1 MKVSVSLPDAEVAFL
16 DELARERNE
25 SRSATLLRA
34 IKLLRA
40 SQLQLD
46 YAEAWLE
53 WEESGEA
60 AVWEAVVADGL
71 DADAAR

>member
-1 MKVSVSLPDAEVAFL
+1 MSGGSRAVVVL
-16 DELARERNE
+16 

-40 SQLQLD
+40 TQLQLD

-53 WEESGEA
+53 WEESGEV
-60 AVWEAVVADGL
+60 AVWETVVADGL